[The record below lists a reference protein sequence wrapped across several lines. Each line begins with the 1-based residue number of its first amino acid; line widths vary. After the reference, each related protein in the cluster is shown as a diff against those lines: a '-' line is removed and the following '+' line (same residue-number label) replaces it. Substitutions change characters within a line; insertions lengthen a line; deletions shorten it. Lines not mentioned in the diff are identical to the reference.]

1 MPFSSSEILNKGNL
15 AFKRGNLKKAKHF
28 YNLVLKKIPN
38 QSDANHNLGALET
51 SLNNHQLAKQFYQKA
66 LNNNPNKKQFW
77 VSYLLNLIK
86 LDQMEEAKLVLEKS
100 KSFGFSENDINDF
113 QKLIYSANTGNDLN
127 LIIKLFKNGEY
138 EKVEKLAINFLN
150 NNPKDINYLKILAQT
165 YHDTNNFD
173 SALPIYNKIIKL
185 NPKEI
190 DVYNNVG
197 LILSEKKDYKEAE
210 KVYRKAYEINPENS
224 KTYLNFLS
232 ILLEVNKPE
241 EMIIECKKL
250 IQSNPKD
257 SDLFNNLGNAF
268 KKLSKYE
275 EAETAYLKG
284 IEINPLSSKLYLN
297 YGTLLDKLNR
307 DDVAIKMLN
316 KSIECDPLQVASYS
330 NLGHVYRKFDLEQY
344 AEASFKKAI
353 TIDPNFAP
361 AYFNLGNLYYDHREF
376 EKAVYNYDNALKL
389 DNTIEYLF
397 GATLFAHSRICDW
410 TDRNDKIDEI
420 VKKIYNKEKVIT
432 PFPLL
437 SLIDDPQIQ
446 KLNTVINSKTF
457 PKNFINKRSKTVN
470 NNEKIKIGY
479 FSPDFRS
486 HPIGYSVSELFEVHN
501 REKFEVHAFY
511 FGQQTQDEEYFR
523 IKKGVDKFHEVTN
536 FNDEGIASL
545 ANNEKIDIAV
555 DLCCYT
561 SKNRTNIFAMSA
573 APIQVTLLYA
583 GTMGTNYYDYIIADE
598 VIIPE
603 THKKYYC
610 EDTLYLPSWQV
621 NESKKIVS
629 QKKFTKKDFGIP
641 DENFVFCSF
650 NAPYKIT
657 PEIFDLWSH
666 ILKRVEKSVL
676 ILISNNQTTIQNL
689 KNEIK
694 SRGIDPKRLIF
705 VENMVSSEH
714 LARFKLMDLSLDT
727 FPCNGGVTSS
737 DSLRMGVPVLTC
749 IGNSFVS
756 RVGASVLSALNLN
769 ELIAKTPS
777 EYIEIAVE
785 IAKNQNKYKQ
795 LKKKLKQNLKTSL
808 LFDTKSYCYHL
819 EEAYIRAIKN
829 MKSSRKID

>member
-1 MPFSSSEILNKGNL
+1 MPLSSFEILNKGNL
-15 AFKRGNLKKAKHF
+15 AFKKGNLNKAKHF
-28 YNLVLKKIPN
+28 YNLVLKKNPN

-77 VSYLLNLIK
+77 ISYLLNLIK
-86 LDQMEEAKLVLEKS
+86 LDQMKEAKLVLEKS
-100 KSFGFSENDINDF
+100 KSFGFSENDISDF

-127 LIIKLFKNGEY
+127 LIIRLFKNGEY
-138 EKVEKLAINFLN
+138 EKVEKLAINYLN
-150 NNPKDINYLKILAQT
+150 NNSENINYLKILAQT
-165 YHDTNNFD
+165 YHNTNNFD
-173 SALPIYNKIIKL
+173 SAVTTYKKIIKL

-190 DVYNNVG
+190 DVYNNLG

-224 KTYLNFLS
+224 KSYLNFLS
-232 ILLEVNKPE
+232 TLLQVNKTE

-250 IQSNPKD
+250 IQLNPKD
-257 SDLFNNLGNAF
+257 SDLLCNLGNAF
-268 KKLSKYE
+268 KKLSKFE

-284 IEINPLSSKLYLN
+284 IDINPLSSKLYLN

-307 DDVAIKMLN
+307 NDVAIKMFN
-316 KSIECDPLQVASYS
+316 KSIECNPLQVESYS
-330 NLGHVYRKFDLEQY
+330 NLGHVYRKFELEQF

-353 TIDPNFAP
+353 TIDSNFAP
-361 AYFNLGNLYYDHREF
+361 AYYNLANLYYDHKEL
-376 EKAVYNYDNALKL
+376 EKAVYNYDKGLEL
-389 DNTIEYLF
+389 DDTIEYIF
-397 GATLFAHSRICDW
+397 GASLFAHSRICDW
-410 TDRNDKIDEI
+410 TDRNDKIDKLVE
-420 VKKIYNKEKVIT
+420 KIHNKEKVIT

-437 SLIDDPQIQ
+437 SLKDDPQIQ
-446 KLNTVINSKTF
+446 KENTEINSKIF
-457 PKNFINKRSKTVN
+457 PKNFIVNRSKTVN

-486 HPIGYSVSELFEVHN
+486 HPIGYSVAELFEVHN

-511 FGQQTQDEEYFR
+511 FGKKTQDEEYFR
-523 IKKGVDKFHEVTN
+523 IKKGVDKFHEISN
-536 FNDEGIASL
+536 FTDEDVAFL
-545 ANNEKIDIAV
+545 ANKQKIDIAV

-561 SKNRTNIFAMSA
+561 SKSRTNIFAMSV

-583 GTMGTNYYDYIIADE
+583 GTMGTDYYDYIIADKI
-598 VIIPE
+598 IIPD

-621 NESKKIVS
+621 NESQKIVS

-641 DENFVFCSF
+641 DESFVFCSF
-650 NAPYKIT
+650 NASYKIT

-666 ILKRVEKSVL
+666 ILRRVKKSVL
-676 ILISNNQTTIQNL
+676 LLISDNQTTIQNL

-705 VENMVSSEH
+705 VGNMVSSEH

-756 RVGASVLSALNLN
+756 RVGASVLSSLNLN
-769 ELIAKTPS
+769 ELIAETPS

-785 IAKNQNKYKQ
+785 IAKNPNKYNK
-795 LKKKLKQNLKTSL
+795 LKKKLKQNLKNSL
-808 LFDTKSYCYHL
+808 LFDTKSYCHHL
-819 EEAYIRAIKN
+819 EEAYIRAIN
-829 MKSSRKID
+829 SMKSLRKID